1 LEDLFAAAQGWLFES
16 VVEPVVWWLGW
27 GNLLEDAFDA
37 TGWLIVGVLQIIVM
51 LTVLK
56 GLERWHPVEPVT
68 DRKAVRVDMIYTFIH
83 RLGLFR
89 LALFFCIDPVW
100 DSLSGQMRLAGI
112 PTLQLDALWPGV
124 TDIGWV
130 SFGLYLLLFDFIG
143 YWLHR
148 AQHGFEWWWQLH
160 ALHHSQRQ
168 MTLWSD
174 NRNHLLDD
182 LIIDATF
189 VLIAR
194 LIGVAPGQFVAIVA
208 ITQLMESLQ
217 HANVRLA
224 FGRVFERLVVS
235 PRFHRL
241 HHAIGIGHE
250 TSGKGTLGGHNFGVL
265 FPVWDQ
271 LFGTAN
277 FEDRYDATGVR
288 DQLAEE
294 GGRDYGRGFWRQ
306 QWLGLKRLFIRG
318 A

>member
-1 LEDLFAAAQGWLFES
+1 MEDLFTAAQAWLFES
-16 VVEPVVWWLGW
+16 VVEPFVWWLGW

-37 TGWLIVGVLQIIVM
+37 TGWLLIGLIQIVIM

-56 GLERWHPVEPVT
+56 ALEKWRPVEPVT
-68 DRKAVRVDMIYTFIH
+68 DRKAVRVDMVYTFIH

-89 LALFFCIDPVW
+89 LALFFCTDPLW
-100 DSLSGQMRLAGI
+100 DWVSGQMRLAGI

-124 TDIGWV
+124 TDIGWL

-148 AQHGFEWWWQLH
+148 AQHGFQWWWQLH
-160 ALHHSQRQ
+160 SLHHSQRQ

-182 LIIDATF
+182 FLIDSTF
-189 VLIAR
+189 VLLAR
-194 LIGVAPGQFVAIVA
+194 IVGVAPAQFVVIVA
-208 ITQLMESLQ
+208 FTQLMESLQ
-217 HANVRLA
+217 HANVRMA
-224 FGRVFERLVVS
+224 FGRVFERVVVS

-241 HHAIGIGHE
+241 HHSIGIGHE
-250 TSGKGTLGGHNFGVL
+250 TAGKGTLCGHNFGVL
-265 FPVWDQ
+265 LPIWDQ
-271 LFGTAN
+271 IFGTAN
-277 FEDRYDATGVR
+277 FENRFDATGVR

-294 GGRDYGRGFWRQ
+294 GGRDYGHGFWRQ
-306 QWLGLKRLFIRG
+306 QWLGMKRLFIRG